1 MRDLEQQLECYKLL
15 KCYKYRINRQQY
27 LTFKGVINKGE
38 YDAFRT
44 GLFNLIKNKYLRSE
58 VKSKLKKREE
68 LL

>member
-15 KCYKYRINRQQY
+15 KCYKYKISRQQY
-27 LTFKGVINKGE
+27 LTFKGVINKGD

-58 VKSKLKKREE
+58 VNGKFKKSKKAS
-68 LL
+68 